1 MYKRLHSLLDS
12 YIADE
17 PEKTKSIKENAK
29 LLQSARDKWK
39 DAIDNNESADR
50 IEELKNEYVS
60 LINRLRNKYNY
71 IVVKKYGNNQRD
83 AERFYLNLDGYFQND
98 DILISDDT
106 INALSTLLARDGDN
120 LFEVGS
126 STVSGTIVDEIA
138 RNVFAHKR
146 STMLLDLK

>member
-1 MYKRLHSLLDS
+1 
-12 YIADE
+12 
-17 PEKTKSIKENAK
+17 
-29 LLQSARDKWK
+29 
-39 DAIDNNESADR
+39 
-50 IEELKNEYVS
+50 

-138 RNVFAHKR
+138 RNVFAHKKIDNAPR
-146 STMLLDLK
+146 FKMNDNTFSKLI